1 MRHLFVLALLS
12 LCATSQLT
20 AQEPAT
26 PADSARHVLNR
37 LAFGP
42 TPGQIDTVVKEGA
55 LHWADR
61 LLSQSGQEDVAL
73 SRREKAFGPDRF
85 EADGLADRIEQVRRA
100 RRREQEQGDTGLRRE
115 KGHPMPDGPGRTL
128 AQFQQLAVVRAVTA
142 QDQLREVMTDFWT
155 NHFNIYLDKGI
166 DRALLPEFIDRTI
179 RPMALGK
186 FEDLLL
192 ATARSPAM
200 LYYLDNVRSVKPGA
214 VPPQLARLDQPRR
227 RPGRMTN
234 RNLDRDMSRDS
245 IRARLQK
252 RMPTGIN
259 ENYARELMELHTLGV
274 DGGYTQHDVTEVA
287 RILTGWGMQQPN
299 RGTDFEYHGWAHDDG
314 AKVVLGVA
322 FPAGGAEGEGKK
334 LIQLLAN
341 HPATMHHVS
350 RKLCARLVADDPP
363 DGCVDDA
370 VRAWKESHGEILA
383 VLRAIV
389 HSPDFW
395 SIRAMNSKVKSPFEF
410 VVSAARALSIEPDT
424 LPALAQSVGRLG
436 QPLYRQSSP
445 AGYPEREDDWVNSG
459 ALLERMNLAV
469 ALTGGKVKGASPELD
484 PLAGLG
490 KSGAAL
496 LDAIDHTLFAGSLSE
511 TTRRAIARELEDARN
526 PEDARSLAIGLA
538 LGSPEFQKQ

>member
-1 MRHLFVLALLS
+1 
-12 LCATSQLT
+12 
-20 AQEPAT
+20 
-26 PADSARHVLNR
+26 
-37 LAFGP
+37 
-42 TPGQIDTVVKEGA
+42 
-55 LHWADR
+55 
-61 LLSQSGQEDVAL
+61 
-73 SRREKAFGPDRF
+73 
-85 EADGLADRIEQVRRA
+85 
-100 RRREQEQGDTGLRRE
+100 
-115 KGHPMPDGPGRTL
+115 MPDGPGRAL

-155 NHFNIYLDKGI
+155 NHFSIYLDKGI
-166 DRALLPEFIDRTI
+166 DRALLPEFIDQTI
-179 RPMALGK
+179 RPMALGR

-192 ATARSPAM
+192 ATAKSPAM

-227 RPGRMTN
+227 RPGRTMN
-234 RNLDRDMSRDS
+234 RNMNREMSRDS
-245 IRARLQK
+245 IRARLQE
-252 RMPTGIN
+252 RMPNGIN
-259 ENYARELMELHTLGV
+259 ENYARELMELHSLGV

-299 RGTDFEYHGWAHDDG
+299 RGTDFEYHSWAHDDG
-314 AKVVLGVA
+314 AKVVLGVS
-322 FPAGGAEGEGKK
+322 FPAGGGEGEGKK
-334 LIQLLAN
+334 LIQMLAN
-341 HPATMHHVS
+341 QPATMHHVS

-395 SIRAMNSKVKSPFEF
+395 STRAMNSKVKSPFEF

-424 LPALAQSVGRLG
+424 LPALAQSVGKLG

-445 AGYPEREDDWVNSG
+445 AGYPESEDDWVNSG

-469 ALTGGKVKGASPELD
+469 ALTSGRVNGASPVLD
-484 PLAGLG
+484 PLAGPG

-496 LDAIDHTLFAGSLSE
+496 LDAIDHALFAGGMSE
-511 TTRRAIARELEDARN
+511 TTRKAISRELEDTRN
-526 PEDARSLAIGLA
+526 SDEARSLAIGLA
-538 LGSPEFQKQ
+538 LGSPEFQRQ